1 VFLLCIKRTE
11 ETAAGQGGHDEPAR
25 RGCPIRTADKRF
37 PERAKERREARTHPT
52 ALDLSELAKKEVEDK
67 AGGKVGSSETD

>member
-1 VFLLCIKRTE
+1 VFFLYLKRTE
-11 ETAAGQGGHDEPAR
+11 ETAAGQGGHDEPER
-25 RGCPIRTADKRF
+25 RGCPIRSGEWRF

-52 ALDLSELAKKEVEDK
+52 ALDLSELAKKEFEDK